1 MIQSRHRSFFLSS
14 LSFLLLELSFGPA
27 RDHLLLDGGQKEN
40 IENNSLGQQNVV
52 AIVRLPFPSLSL
64 PSIWRIVRSEKRKQH
79 LPNDWS
85 FIQRAACTISCVQ
98 LEKVGSSWL
107 DS

>member
-1 MIQSRHRSFFLSS
+1 MIQSRHRSLSLSS

-52 AIVRLPFPSLSL
+52 AIVRLPFPSLSPFHL
-64 PSIWRIVRSEKRKQH
+64 ANRAVGEKKTTSAQ
-79 LPNDWS
+79 
-85 FIQRAACTISCVQ
+85 
-98 LEKVGSSWL
+98 
-107 DS
+107 